1 MITVPTVSGMV
12 HPAVTAVTVV
22 TVVRHGGV
30 VAGVL
35 AVGVRCRRGLT
46 IRCHD
51 PKVIPLGGI
60 RKVVWNTTSE
70 SRRTTAEPSAHYR
83 DRMSIDP
90 KFEKVFTAGSLAN
103 LATIKRDGR
112 PQLSVVSYHYDP
124 ATATFRISVT
134 ADRAK
139 TANLRRDP
147 RASLLVGGANRW
159 QYAVA
164 EGTAQLGEVAREPN
178 DAAADE
184 LVDLFRTLA
193 GEHPDWDEFREAMV
207 EEGRLVLRVVADR
220 AYGAA
225 G

>member
-1 MITVPTVSGMV
+1 MQ
-12 HPAVTAVTVV
+12 A
-22 TVVRHGGV
+22 R
-30 VAGVL
+30 AGHEFCDY
-35 AVGVRCRRGLT
+35 GDG
-46 IRCHD
+46 
-51 PKVIPLGGI
+51 
-60 RKVVWNTTSE
+60 
-70 SRRTTAEPSAHYR
+70 
-83 DRMSIDP
+83 MSIDP
-90 KFEKVFTAGSLAN
+90 KFEKVFAAGSLAN

-124 ATATFRISVT
+124 PTQTFRMSVT
-134 ADRAK
+134 TDRAK

-147 RASLLVGGANRW
+147 RASLLVAGANQW

-164 EGTAQLGEVAREPN
+164 EGMAQVGEVAREPD
-178 DAAADE
+178 DAATDE